1 MDDCDLAMIQ
11 NIGACKTPFVISAKD
26 GDTKLTL
33 LQAIRQKENGEPV
46 IMVDSDFGDSL
57 KVIDFKPEFMA
68 DKFQMMREDERDKLL
83 NKLGIMS
90 ANTDKRERVQ
100 VGEVN
105 ATLAQCTDY
114 LYLLIDTF
122 NRQMQDYGL
131 DFKMIP
137 NSSTNE
143 LYAKDFEENEET
155 EETTDIKEGEENG
168 IDY

>member
-1 MDDCDLAMIQ
+1 
-11 NIGACKTPFVISAKD
+11 
-26 GDTKLTL
+26 
-33 LQAIRQKENGEPV
+33 
-46 IMVDSDFGDSL
+46 
-57 KVIDFKPEFMA
+57 
-68 DKFQMMREDERDKLL
+68 
-83 NKLGIMS
+83 MS

-131 DFKMIP
+131 DLKMDT
-137 NSSTNE
+137 NSSKNE

-168 IDY
+168 IGD